1 MAIRNGAK
9 EAKTKR
15 TPRKPPEPPKYP
27 AGSKQGLYWRQPAS
41 GTPST
46 RLRKTQKSRKTQKYS
61 DAYPPRG
68 LPERTEIRKTLKK
81 QEESFQRGATAVRK
95 TRAYQPRAAKIPWK
109 GSAAAGAPREDRMV
123 GVGGRHGGAAADDP
137 HKRLHQPNVAEIA
150 RILRKESPS
159 YAKTETRRLKN
170 LGTARS
176 KFVRPMPR
184 NTTHPETVA
193 SRREKITKS
202 RSRGARGVPEQ
213 MATRRRTARR

>member
-27 AGSKQGLYWRQPAS
+27 AGKKSGSRWGQPGS
-41 GTPST
+41 GTPHY
-46 RLRKTQKSRKTQKYS
+46 RLLKTQKYP
-61 DAYPPRG
+61 DRYPPRG
-68 LPERTEIRKTLKK
+68 LSERTEIRKTLKK
-81 QEESFQRGATAVRK
+81 QDESFQRGATAVRK

-109 GSAAAGAPREDRMV
+109 GSAAANAPTEDRMV

-137 HKRLHQPNVAEIA
+137 HKRLHTPNVAEIA

-176 KFVRPMPR
+176 KFVRPMPKR
-184 NTTHPETVA
+184 GETTHPETVA
-193 SRREKITKS
+193 SRRERITKS

-213 MATRRRTARR
+213 RATRRRTARR

>member
-27 AGSKQGLYWRQPAS
+27 AGKKSGLRWGQPGS
-41 GTPST
+41 GTPRG
-46 RLRKTQKSRKTQKYS
+46 RLYKTQKYP
-61 DAYPPRG
+61 DRYPPRG

-81 QEESFQRGATAVRK
+81 QDESFWRGATAVRK
-95 TRAYQPRAAKIPWK
+95 TRAYQPHRSPN
-109 GSAAAGAPREDRMV
+109 APYEDRIV
-123 GVGGRHGGAAADDP
+123 GVGGQHGGKPADDP
-137 HKRLHQPNVAEIA
+137 RKRLHQPNVAEIA

-193 SRREKITKS
+193 SRRERITKS